1 MGLTVSQKL
10 DALINQ
16 NGVAVNTATITDTS
30 NYSFYGLDI
39 NNYVGILAVSFDG
52 ITIYENLD
60 YDAPDIAA
68 GGDDKELPLVLDES
82 DNPKQGTYTV
92 VLSIKNTVT
101 SEVLTNTTN
110 YVFNY
115 TAPEV
120 EISQVKDG
128 YASTFESEDLTD
140 YTGFTYT
147 RSHEVV
153 VPDGSGLADTTST
166 AATVSYA
173 ANIWSGE
180 FTTNI
185 TSVITYINGFLTV
198 VDEVEGTASVTVY
211 KITRNT
217 VFEAIADFNVAYN
230 TAIGTNPK
238 LALDYGVISNQIDGY
253 IREYNAGLEEHDT
266 QKCYDALVDIS
277 ELLSPDYISAL
288 FTTTEEIT
296 PFSFTVTSETEILN
310 FINAITASTT
320 DLNKIKD
327 LNVTTDRVVITDGDK
342 IVTKA
347 DFTFDGTNLSIPSG
361 GEYRIGTTPISTGYA
376 PINSPTFTGTV
387 VLPSTTSIG
396 NVSNTEI
403 GYLDG
408 VTSAIQTQLNTLTS
422 TKAPIA
428 NPTFTGVPA
437 APTADVSTNTTQ
449 IATTAFVKAVIAAL
463 VDSSPATL
471 DTLNELAAALGDDP
485 NFSTTMTNALAGKAP
500 IANPTLTGNTT
511 IQGDAKARVWKLA
524 NGSDV
529 AQWTAQL
536 NGTTIEF
543 YNATPTKKWQVD
555 TNGAATFVSTVTA
568 TNFILSSD
576 ENKKQNIKPIDINE
590 AIDDITLK
598 QFTFKSDESDRLRY
612 GVIAQEVEQIMPELV
627 FTDEDGNKSVGYI
640 DYLIMK
646 IARLEKRI
654 LELENN

>member
-39 NNYVGILAVSFDG
+39 NNYVGILTASFDG

-60 YDAPDIAA
+60 YNAPDIAA
-68 GGDDKELPLVLDES
+68 GGDDKELPLVLDEN

-101 SEVLTNTTN
+101 SEILTNTTN

-120 EISQVKDG
+120 EIEQTSDG

-140 YTGFTYT
+140 YTGFSYT
-147 RSHEVV
+147 RSHEVI
-153 VPDGSGLADTTST
+153 VPVGSGLVDTTST
-166 AATVSYA
+166 AANVLYA
-173 ANIWSGE
+173 ANIWSGLYVS
-180 FTTNI
+180 TV
-185 TSVITYINGFLTV
+185 TSVVTYINGFLTV

-253 IREYNAGLEEHDT
+253 VREYNAGLEEHDT

-277 ELLSPDYISAL
+277 ELLSPDYISSL

-296 PFSFTVTSETEILN
+296 PFSFTVTSEAEILN

-327 LNVTTDRVVITDGDK
+327 LNVTTGRVVITDGSK
-342 IVTKA
+342 IVTQV
-347 DFTFDGTNLSIPSG
+347 DFTFDGSDLAIPVG
-361 GEYRIGTTPISTGYA
+361 GVYKIGTVDIADLFA
-376 PINSPTFTGTV
+376 PTDSPTFTGTV
-387 VLPSTTSIG
+387 SLPATTSIG
-396 NVSNTEI
+396 NVSSTEI
-403 GYLDG
+403 DYLDG
-408 VTSAIQTQLNTLTS
+408 VTSAIQTQLNT
-422 TKAPIA
+422 KAPLA
-428 NPTFTGVPA
+428 NPTFTGIPA
-437 APTADVSTNTTQ
+437 APTADVATNTTQ

-463 VDSSPATL
+463 VDSAPGTL

-485 NFSTTMTNALAGKAP
+485 NFATTVTNALGAKAP

-524 NGSDV
+524 NSSDV

-555 TNGAATFVSTVTA
+555 TNGAATFVSSVTA

-576 ENKKQNIKPIDINE
+576 ERKKQNIERIKINDEIDSIE
-590 AIDDITLK
+590 LK
-598 QFTFKSDESDRLRY
+598 QFTFKEDEDKRTRY
-612 GVIAQEVEQIMPELV
+612 GIIAQEVEELMPELV
-627 FTDEDGNKSVGYI
+627 FTDEEGNKSVGYI
-640 DYLIMK
+640 DFLIMK
-646 IARLEKRI
+646 IAKLEERI
-654 LELENN
+654 KEIENKQR